1 MTTPKSEIRAMQ
13 YRTLA
18 QQASALA
25 DACVLDRTREQHA
38 LSAARWTELADE
50 EDRRTV
56 RTPVL
61 ENAQ

>member
-1 MTTPKSEIRAMQ
+1 MTTQKSEIRALQ

-25 DACVLDRTREQHA
+25 DTCVLDRAREQHA